1 MPIPSRLLVTIGG
14 FGGPHY
20 EVRWF
25 RRKLRYHSD
34 ELQAAMVPT
43 DEAWKSFWAALDR
56 INVWGWAAHYD
67 DLEIFDGTQWEL
79 DLSDGVRRVRCSGS
93 NAYPPEFQQFLDAVT
108 VLTGQRFGT

>member
-20 EVRWF
+20 EVRWS

-34 ELQAAMVPT
+34 ELQAAVMPT

-67 DLEIFDGTQWEL
+67 DLEILDGTQWEL
-79 DLSDGVRRVRCSGS
+79 DLSNGTRRVKCSGS
-93 NAYPPEFQQFLDAVT
+93 NAYPPEFEQFLAAVEAL
-108 VLTGQRFGT
+108 VGQPFGR